1 MFLLSSVSNIG
12 VIDLLGSYPAFVSM
26 QQKPERCLGDKAMHV
41 KVVSYEKSHYN
52 DGTKCSPTLRSVK
65 LQSAS
70 GSSVR
75 WLELYNGDSKG
86 DQLYRYIEVGES
98 CTNLVM
104 LTVD

>member
-1 MFLLSSVSNIG
+1 MDFIVCVFAQFSKQYWSNRSAWLLSNFCQYATKAG
-12 VIDLLGSYPAFVSM
+12 KTLGN
-26 QQKPERCLGDKAMHV
+26 KAMHV
-41 KVVSYEKSHYN
+41 KAVSYEKSHYD

-86 DQLYRYIEVGES
+86 DQLGI
-98 CTNLVM
+98 
-104 LTVD
+104 